1 MVVATIYA
9 LTAAVLH
16 AGWNLI
22 AKRAIDPF
30 LALWGQ
36 FLVAGLLS
44 FPILVALG
52 GLPASGW
59 GWATA
64 TGLIHVPYVIG
75 LGWAYRHGDFSLA
88 YPVARGGGA
97 LLAAIGGVV
106 LLDDRLSAWS
116 VVAIGLVVTG
126 LFVLA
131 IGASW
136 RQVGAALVV
145 AAAIGAYTTID
156 SHASRELGGTAYVFA
171 VFVMIAVAVT
181 TWGIV
186 AGRGR
191 ELLAVGVDAWR
202 RTAIA
207 AAMSVVTYGLVLLAV
222 RRAPVGYVAALRESS
237 VVLAALIGWRVLGE
251 QRGRVRGVASG
262 LVLGGLV
269 LLVAAR

>member
-1 MVVATIYA
+1 
-9 LTAAVLH
+9 
-16 AGWNLI
+16 
-22 AKRAIDPF
+22 
-30 LALWGQ
+30 ALWGQ

-44 FPILVALG
+44 LPILIALG
-52 GLPASGW
+52 GVPASGW
-59 GWATA
+59 GRAAA
-64 TGLIHVPYVIG
+64 TGLIHVPYVVG

-116 VVAIGLVVTG
+116 GVAIGLVVTG

-171 VFVMIAVAVT
+171 VFV
-181 TWGIV
+181 
-186 AGRGR
+186 
-191 ELLAVGVDAWR
+191 
-202 RTAIA
+202 
-207 AAMSVVTYGLVLLAV
+207 
-222 RRAPVGYVAALRESS
+222 
-237 VVLAALIGWRVLGE
+237 
-251 QRGRVRGVASG
+251 
-262 LVLGGLV
+262 
-269 LLVAAR
+269 